1 MFVDL
6 ICLVYLFM
14 SVEFLFYAFKYKT
27 LVPRFLSCLV
37 VISVRGA
44 ECPLTEFGGLNV
56 FGHPVFIYSVVQS
69 RSNVPASNFQKK
81 NQKLDPNSG
90 FFFVGRIKPWKLE
103 LIFSCYNLS
112 VYHLQIDNFWM
123 KLDIE
128 SDHFTVTTVFLFKVC
143 LFVFHFAF
151 CSILFVFCVFFQQDK
166 GLEPMNWE
174 NAKSL

>member
-1 MFVDL
+1 MFWALKFFFKFLVFQIFNFSNFRKIILTELVDLGSGSLTYKVICYMFVDL

-90 FFFVGRIKPWKLE
+90 FFFVGRIKP
-103 LIFSCYNLS
+103 
-112 VYHLQIDNFWM
+112 
-123 KLDIE
+123 
-128 SDHFTVTTVFLFKVC
+128 
-143 LFVFHFAF
+143 
-151 CSILFVFCVFFQQDK
+151 
-166 GLEPMNWE
+166 
-174 NAKSL
+174 